1 MNRKGRCIIIL
12 TVVLSLG
19 MILISCAPRVEGS
32 KMEKVFIK
40 MLDRTA
46 AKLNL
51 NPEQKAEFA
60 KLKAEVS
67 LNFRDGAVKRQEIVG
82 KIKEEAA
89 QKQPDIQE
97 MTNLL
102 QQVLNDEVDTINE
115 AFGLMI
121 DFMPKLNESQK
132 GHLTQMISSWVS
144 KWK

>member
-1 MNRKGRCIIIL
+1 VNKKGRFIIIL
-12 TVVLSLG
+12 TVILSLG
-19 MILISCAPRVEGS
+19 VILISCAPRGEGS
-32 KMEKVFIK
+32 KMETIFIK
-40 MLDRTA
+40 MLDKTA

-67 LNFRDGAVKRQEIVG
+67 LNFRDGWVKRQEIVG
-82 KIKEEAA
+82 KIKEEAS
-89 QKQPDIQE
+89 QKQPDIQK

-102 QQVLNDEVDTINE
+102 QKMLNDDVDDINE

-132 GHLTQMISSWVS
+132 RHLTQMISSWVS